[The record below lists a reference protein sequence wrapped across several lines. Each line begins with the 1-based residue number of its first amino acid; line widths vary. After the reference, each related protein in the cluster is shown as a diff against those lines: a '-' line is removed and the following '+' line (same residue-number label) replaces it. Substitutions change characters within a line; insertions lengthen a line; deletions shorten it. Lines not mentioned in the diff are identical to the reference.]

1 MRNSRFTSLLLAG
14 ATASAALTVGAGPA
28 VAAPSD
34 PAAATAPSDPSG
46 VTVPADP
53 DGAAAPADPDG
64 VASSPGEQDVEVFAE
79 DGAISRA
86 RVPAASPFVAEP
98 SMSAAAAGDGA
109 VTKIVNNGS
118 TDSKLDVV
126 LIGDGYTAAEQEK
139 FRKDAAAKWKDISA
153 VQPYA
158 TYRKL
163 FNVWAVGAVSAQS
176 GVSGDP
182 KQSTVRTTALGSRF
196 WCNSVE
202 RLLCVDIK
210 AVDAYAAKAPQAD
223 LVIVVANTA
232 KYGGAGYGSTRSP
245 LGYEGIATVAGG
257 NAASGQ
263 IAVHETGHSLGKLA
277 DEYVAENQGPYQG
290 AEPPQPNLTT
300 LSADRMRKDKAKW
313 YRWLGKA
320 SPDGGTVGAYQG
332 GGNHPSGLNRPTDN
346 SVMRSLG
353 REFNLPG
360 REAMIAGFYRRAS
373 TLTSATPTTTRLT
386 ATDRLTVDLPVS
398 GTKLRWYLD
407 GKEVTA
413 LRDRRTI
420 AVSDLGPTGPKPAA
434 HELKAVANDP
444 TSAVVDP
451 ALTPALTRA
460 LVWSVTR

>member
-1 MRNSRFTSLLLAG
+1 MHHSRFTSVLLAG
-14 ATASAALTVGAGPA
+14 VTTLAALAVGAVPA
-28 VAAPSD
+28 VAAP
-34 PAAATAPSDPSG
+34 AATSGPSAPSARPEPSG
-46 VTVPADP
+46 PDAVT
-53 DGAAAPADPDG
+53 AAPDD
-64 VASSPGEQDVEVFAE
+64 QDVEVFAE

-86 RVPAASPFVAEP
+86 EVPAASPFVAEP

-126 LIGDGYTAAEQEK
+126 MIGDGYTTAEQAK

-153 VQPYA
+153 VEPYA

-163 FNVWAVGAVSAQS
+163 FNVWAVEAVSAQS

-182 KQSTVRTTALGSRF
+182 KQDTVRKTALGSHF
-196 WCNSVE
+196 WCNSIE
-202 RLLCVDIK
+202 RLLCVDIN
-210 AVDAYAAKAPQAD
+210 AVDTYAAKAPQAD

-232 KYGGAGYGSTRSP
+232 KYGGAGYGSTKSP

-257 NAASGQ
+257 NGASGQ

-277 DEYVAENQGPYQG
+277 DEYVAEGQEPYRG
-290 AEPPQPNLTT
+290 AEPPQPNITT
-300 LSADRMRKDKAKW
+300 LTADRMRQDRTKW

-332 GGNHPSGLNRPTDN
+332 AGNYPSGLNRPTDN

-360 REAMIAGFYRRAS
+360 REAMIAGFYRHAS
-373 TLTSATPTTTRLT
+373 TLTSGTPVTTRLK
-386 ATDRLTVDLPVS
+386 ATDSLTVDLPVS

-413 LRDRRTI
+413 LRDHKKI
-420 AVSDLGPTGPKPAA
+420 AVADLGPTGPKPAA

-444 TSAVVDP
+444 TPSVVDP
-451 ALTPALTRA
+451 ALTPALTRS
-460 LVWSVTR
+460 LVWTVTR

>member
-1 MRNSRFTSLLLAG
+1 MRTSRFTSVTLAG
-14 ATASAALTVGAGPA
+14 AMTLAALAVGVGPA

-34 PAAATAPSDPSG
+34 PVDPAS
-46 VTVPADP
+46 VTV
-53 DGAAAPADPDG
+53 
-64 VASSPGEQDVEVFAE
+64 SPGDQDVEVFAE
-79 DGAISRA
+79 DGAISRTK
-86 RVPAASPFVAEP
+86 VPAASPFVGAP
-98 SMSAAAAGDGA
+98 VMNAVGAAADGT

-126 LIGDGYTAAEQEK
+126 MIGDGYTASEQDK

-153 VQPYA
+153 VEPYA

-182 KQSTVRTTALGSRF
+182 KQDTVRKTALGSRF
-196 WCNSVE
+196 WCNSIE

-210 AVDAYAAKAPQAD
+210 AVDTYAAKAPQAD

-232 KYGGAGYGSTRSP
+232 KYGGAGYGSTQSP
-245 LGYEGIATVAGG
+245 LGYEGIATVAGS
-257 NAASGQ
+257 NSASGQ

-277 DEYVAENQGPYQG
+277 DEYWADGAGPYQG
-290 AEPPQPNLTT
+290 AEPPQPNITT
-300 LSADRMRKDKAKW
+300 LSADRMRQDKAKW
-313 YRWLGKA
+313 YRWLGKT

-332 GGNHPSGLNRPTDN
+332 GSNYPTGLNRPTDN

-360 REAMIAGFYRRAS
+360 REAMIAGFYRHAS
-373 TLTSATPTTTRLT
+373 TLSSSTPVTTRLT
-386 ATDRLTVDLPVS
+386 ATDHLTVDLPVS
-398 GTKLRWYLD
+398 GTKLRWYVD

-413 LRDRRTI
+413 LRDHKSI
-420 AVSDLGPTGPKPAA
+420 AVSDLGPTGSKPA
-434 HELKAVANDP
+434 
-444 TSAVVDP
+444 TSHHCPSTVDP
-451 ALTPALTRA
+451 EGTLHVTVRKLTLSAAAT
-460 LVWSVTR
+460 

>member
-1 MRNSRFTSLLLAG
+1 MRNSRFTSVLLAG
-14 ATASAALTVGAGPA
+14 VTTLAALAVGVGPA
-28 VAAPSD
+28 VAAPSE
-34 PAAATAPSDPSG
+34 PAAIVDS
-46 VTVPADP
+46 P
-53 DGAAAPADPDG
+53 DAFPD
-64 VASSPGEQDVEVFAE
+64 AFPGDQDVEVFAE
-79 DGAISRA
+79 DGAISRTK
-86 RVPAASPFVAEP
+86 VPAASPFVAEQ
-98 SMSAAAAGDGA
+98 SMSVAAAGAAAGDGA
-109 VTKIVNNGS
+109 VTKVVNNGS

-126 LIGDGYTAAEQEK
+126 MIGDGYTASEQDK

-153 VQPYA
+153 VEPYA

-163 FNVWAVGAVSAQS
+163 FNVWAVGAVSEQS

-182 KQSTVRTTALGSRF
+182 KQNTVRKTALGSHF
-196 WCNSVE
+196 WCNSIE

-232 KYGGAGYGSTRSP
+232 KYGGAGYGSTQSP

-257 NAASGQ
+257 NSASGQ

-277 DEYVAENQGPYQG
+277 DEYWADGAGPYKG
-290 AEPPQPNLTT
+290 AEPTQPNITT
-300 LSADRMRKDKAKW
+300 LSADRMRQDKTKW
-313 YRWLGKA
+313 YRWLGKT

-332 GGNHPSGLNRPTDN
+332 GSNYPSGLNRPTDN

-373 TLTSATPTTTRLT
+373 TLSSATPVTTRLT

-413 LRDRRTI
+413 LRDRKTI

-444 TSAVVDP
+444 TSAVIDP
-451 ALTPALTRA
+451 ALTPALTRS

>member
-1 MRNSRFTSLLLAG
+1 MRTSRFTSVVLAG
-14 ATASAALTVGAGPA
+14 ATTLAALAVGVGPA
-28 VAAPSD
+28 AAAPLDPVAVTAD
-34 PAAATAPSDPSG
+34 PAAAPLDP
-46 VTVPADP
+46 
-53 DGAAAPADPDG
+53 AA
-64 VASSPGEQDVEVFAE
+64 VASAPGDQDVEVFAE

-86 RVPAASPFVAEP
+86 TVPAASPFVAEP
-98 SMSAAAAGDGA
+98 VMNAAAATPDGA

-118 TDSKLDVV
+118 TDGKLDVV
-126 LIGDGYTAAEQEK
+126 MIGDGYTASEQDK

-153 VQPYA
+153 VEPYA

-182 KQSTVRTTALGSRF
+182 KQDTVRKTALGSHF
-196 WCNSVE
+196 WCNSIE

-210 AVDAYAAKAPQAD
+210 AVDTYAAKAPQAD

-232 KYGGAGYGSTRSP
+232 KYGGAGYGSTQSP

-257 NAASGQ
+257 NGASGQ

-277 DEYVAENQGPYQG
+277 DEYVAEGQEPYRG
-290 AEPPQPNLTT
+290 AEPPQPNIST

-313 YRWLGKA
+313 YRWLGKT
-320 SPDGGTVGAYQG
+320 SPDGGTVGVYQG
-332 GGNHPSGLNRPTDN
+332 AGNYPSGLNRPTDN

-360 REAMIAGFYRRAS
+360 REAMIAGFYRHAS
-373 TLTSATPTTTRLT
+373 TLTSATPVTTRLA

-413 LRDRRTI
+413 LRDRKTI
-420 AVSDLGPTGPKPAA
+420 AVTDLGPTGPKPEA

-451 ALTPALTRA
+451 ALTPALTHS